1 MRHLWCRVVRVRSTR
16 VIGRRSRAVPTFGG
30 LSADHPEPERRG
42 RNMVD
47 SNRDLVVHEQRRMIR
62 KALFLI
68 DLGSLDQRR

>member
-16 VIGRRSRAVPTFGG
+16 VIGRRSAACPLVTLNPNGAAGTW
-30 LSADHPEPERRG
+30 
-42 RNMVD
+42 D